1 MKSRL
6 VAAATI
12 GLLLALFGG
21 AEAMAAPTYLSSE
34 PADGAKL
41 HKPPKQVSITFSEP
55 LDASSTMTVR
65 DHCGRT
71 LDTGKVQVEL
81 NEMRVG
87 IAVTPSG
94 HYMVTY
100 TAVGIAGLTG
110 STKGNFSFEVHAGKS
125 CSGADHGNHAGNNA
139 GNGPGNGHGN
149 GRNQEAHTPTDHV
162 DHTDDQAATSHA
174 HSQDGNGDHK
184 KHGGDSG
191 DKKGHERHQAAPNG
205 DSGDRFQPQALD
217 RGETPVP
224 DLVPGS
230 EAVLAALAAAA
241 TLGAVGGWLLRI
253 APLG

>member
-1 MKSRL
+1 MNSRIL
-6 VAAATI
+6 AAVSL
-12 GLLLALFGG
+12 GFLLALFGG
-21 AEAMAAPTYLSSE
+21 GTALAAPTYLSSE

-41 HKPPKQVSITFSEP
+41 HKPPKEVSITFSEP

-71 LDTGKVQVEL
+71 LDNGKVQVQL

-87 IAVTPSG
+87 IAITPSG

-100 TAVGIAGLTG
+100 TAVGLAGLTG
-110 STKGNFSFEVHAGKS
+110 STKDNFSFQVHAGES
-125 CSGADHGNHAGNNA
+125 CDGADHGNHS
-139 GNGPGNGHGN
+139 GNGNGNGHTKGN
-149 GRNQEAHTPTDHV
+149 GHAQHDPTAHQEQTDDNGTATHGHAQNGEA
-162 DHTDDQAATSHA
+162 DHTKHVA
-174 HSQDGNGDHK
+174 GRNKKDHQ
-184 KHGGDSG
+184 
-191 DKKGHERHQAAPNG
+191 RHQAAANG

-241 TLGAVGGWLLRI
+241 GLGAVGGWLLRI